1 MALGEL
7 TRLAQQ
13 AIKTKDA
20 LDALRPGD
28 QPPAQESVCA
38 TILGQ
43 VQAMQK
49 ALKDDEELAV
59 YCGAVR
65 VMEFMV
71 PNWQVMVL
79 SGIDAEKNVAR
90 VVAAADTVQL
100 VCKVIK
106 ASGGAKPHRIAFVAP
121 KAPAK

>member
-20 LDALRPGD
+20 LRPGD
-28 QPPAQESVCA
+28 QPPAAESVCA

-65 VMEFMV
+65 VMEFIV
-71 PNWQVMVL
+71 PTWQVMVL

-106 ASGGAKPHRIAFVAP
+106 AAGGAKPHRIAFVAP
-121 KAPAK
+121 KPPAK